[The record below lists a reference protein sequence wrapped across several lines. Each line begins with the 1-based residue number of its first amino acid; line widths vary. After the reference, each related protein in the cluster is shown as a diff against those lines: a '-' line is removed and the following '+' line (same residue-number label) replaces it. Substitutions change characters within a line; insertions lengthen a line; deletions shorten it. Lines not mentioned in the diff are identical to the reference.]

1 MVWNLVATVFAGL
14 GAAGIALIL
23 RSLTRKK
30 LPKWIVP
37 AAAGLGMLGYSI
49 YNEYTWFEFKT
60 SQLPEGSVVVSYEAN
75 SMIWRPW
82 TFLFPMTDTFT
93 VLDRNSVAHAVT
105 EDGALAQLVLYR
117 FERSYVDHVEHSA
130 HLLNCDKAEMV
141 ALDDEQGMVPGSLTK
156 VVTASP
162 LYQMVCR

>member
-37 AAAGLGMLGYSI
+37 VAAGLGMLGYSI

-93 VLDRNSVAHAVT
+93 VLDRNSVAHQVT
-105 EDGALAQLVLYR
+105 DDGTLAQLVLYR
-117 FERSYVDHVEHSA
+117 FERSYTDHVEHSV
-130 HLLNCDKAEMV
+130 HLLNCEKGEMV
-141 ALDDEQGMVPGSLTK
+141 ELNEEKDMVAGSLRE
-156 VVTASP
+156 VVQAAP